1 MVLALDR
8 STSASLPAQ
17 SFWDTF
23 RPKNKDD
30 MRNKQAQRAL
40 ARQRLLTLAYGDM
53 ETVRML
59 PNSYAELDAIARD
72 WIKPPPEA
80 VFSLRVPVEYAS
92 LHATRWVSGPNIYL
106 TGEDSYQIAVMGVQ
120 GLRVEIVSGPPPPP
134 DSDEPPPPPPP
145 PEMPATSSL
154 ELTPGEHVA
163 LDIINSDELDVI
175 DPQSYPNGANAIY
188 TLLNKVGP
196 NACFYL
202 KHDHSI
208 QLPQLILYVC
218 HCLQKSISSSQTHLI
233 FPMQYP
239 VGYSGLFQWVD
250 IKTEDFIH
258 WLCRSTCGNVVLP
271 LKEYVHST
279 HVKTED
285 FCRNPSGNIV
295 LPPKDYVHSIDINTE
310 DFFSW

>member
-1 MVLALDR
+1 MEAIMFNFGVTCGFHPFFRLHKLKIVNCETNIQDSTTSIKLAVYCDIVFIASCPHRVPLQDYAPFATR
-8 STSASLPAQ
+8 LLKFTVMLLSPASTSASLPAQ

-134 DSDEPPPPPPP
+134 DSDEPP
-145 PEMPATSSL
+145 
-154 ELTPGEHVA
+154 
-163 LDIINSDELDVI
+163 
-175 DPQSYPNGANAIY
+175 
-188 TLLNKVGP
+188 
-196 NACFYL
+196 
-202 KHDHSI
+202 
-208 QLPQLILYVC
+208 
-218 HCLQKSISSSQTHLI
+218 
-233 FPMQYP
+233 
-239 VGYSGLFQWVD
+239 
-250 IKTEDFIH
+250 
-258 WLCRSTCGNVVLP
+258 
-271 LKEYVHST
+271 
-279 HVKTED
+279 
-285 FCRNPSGNIV
+285 
-295 LPPKDYVHSIDINTE
+295 
-310 DFFSW
+310 